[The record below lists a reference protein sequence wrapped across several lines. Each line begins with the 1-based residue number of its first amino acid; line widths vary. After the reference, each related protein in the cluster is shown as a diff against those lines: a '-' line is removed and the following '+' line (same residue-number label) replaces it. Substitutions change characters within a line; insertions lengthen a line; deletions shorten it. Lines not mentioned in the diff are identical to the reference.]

1 MKISY
6 SDTPALGESVRPAL
20 QSKKSGKR
28 ISFFY
33 NICTVE
39 SNVNKICALVL

>member
-20 QSKKSGKR
+20 QSKKSGER
-28 ISFFY
+28 NFFLY